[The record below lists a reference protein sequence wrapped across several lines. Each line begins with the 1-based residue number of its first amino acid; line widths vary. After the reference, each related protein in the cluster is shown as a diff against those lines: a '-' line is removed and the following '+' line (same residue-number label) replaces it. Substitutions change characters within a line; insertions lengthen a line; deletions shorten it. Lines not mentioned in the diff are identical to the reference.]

1 MPTRTLPPGPECG
14 RGIRGAG
21 GPLVLSPG
29 GRFFLPPGAVHVLS
43 HSGRAASIVS
53 GEGRWAV
60 FLPGGGI
67 DDVYGLL
74 GGIPMPTRT
83 RPPGPECGRWVR
95 GAGGPLVL
103 SPGGRFCLPPG
114 AVYVLSHP
122 GRAAS
127 IVSGEGRWAVFFLS
141 GV

>member
-1 MPTRTLPPGPECG
+1 MPTR
-14 RGIRGAG
+14 A
-21 GPLVLSPG
+21 
-29 GRFFLPPGAVHVLS
+29 
-43 HSGRAASIVS
+43 
-53 GEGRWAV
+53 
-60 FLPGGGI
+60 
-67 DDVYGLL
+67 
-74 GGIPMPTRT
+74 